1 MVVSYK
7 NRSNA
12 ITAKPKKEISKV
24 AIRGARGQRGG
35 KACC

>member
-12 ITAKPKKEISKV
+12 ITAKPKKEIFKV